1 MIAIMF
7 ILTVC
12 IVGVAV
18 AGVIYL
24 RQIYSA
30 FSKYGVKHITPLP
43 LVGNMGKQCLGLEH
57 FADHITGLY
66 KKFPEERFVGRFE
79 FVNELVVLRDLDL
92 IKQVFTK
99 DMECFDHRSPFSE
112 SDSFF
117 GRNLFALNGQEWK
130 KMRATLS
137 PAFTGSKIRKMVPFI
152 MEVGDQM
159 TAMLMKKMKESK
171 TGYIN
176 IDCEELTSSYANDV
190 IVSCALGLKVDSYKD
205 PENPIYAR
213 GRESATFG
221 FREVFMYFLISNLPS
236 LAKIFEWDILS
247 QSCKEFFR
255 NIVLDVIKDRELKQT
270 VRPDMIHLL
279 MEAKKGKLSE
289 NTVKSDEANTESAKF
304 EQSAI
309 ATRRTE
315 YVLTDDDI
323 IAQILLLYLEGFG
336 TVSILMNFLLYEL
349 AANSDIQDRLA
360 KEIKEHHALNV
371 GKLDYDSLKSMPY
384 LDMVISEVIRLWHPS
399 IILDREC
406 NRDYDLGKPNKDADN
421 DFIIKKG
428 TKIIIPIHAI
438 HRDPQYFPNPEKFDP
453 ERFSSEN
460 KDKMH
465 SSAYIPFG
473 IGPRNCI
480 GLRLGLCEM
489 KAITYQILLN
499 MEILPT
505 ETTCIPAKL
514 CPSSLSL
521 KLEGGHTLRLRLRAH
536 T

>member
-1 MIAIMF
+1 MF

-57 FADHITGLY
+57 FADHITRLY
-66 KKFPEERFVGRFE
+66 NKFPEERFVGRFE

-92 IKQVFTK
+92 IKRVFTK

-112 SDSFF
+112 VILSSVEIC
-117 GRNLFALNGQEWK
+117 QEWK

-152 MEVGDQM
+152 MEV
-159 TAMLMKKMKESK
+159 A
-171 TGYIN
+171 GYIN

-247 QSCKEFFR
+247 EGCKEFFR
-255 NIVLDVIKDRELKQT
+255 NLVLDVIKDRELKQI

-279 MEAKKGKLSE
+279 MEAKKGKLSD
-289 NTVKSDEANTESAKF
+289 NTSKSDKANTGSAMF
-304 EQSAI
+304 EPSCCHYK
-309 ATRRTE
+309 T
-315 YVLTDDDI
+315 
-323 IAQILLLYLEGFG
+323 
-336 TVSILMNFLLYEL
+336 N
-349 AANSDIQDRLA
+349 
-360 KEIKEHHALNV
+360 
-371 GKLDYDSLKSMPY
+371 GK
-384 LDMVISEVIRLWHPS
+384 R
-399 IILDREC
+399 
-406 NRDYDLGKPNKDADN
+406 
-421 DFIIKKG
+421 
-428 TKIIIPIHAI
+428 
-438 HRDPQYFPNPEKFDP
+438 
-453 ERFSSEN
+453 
-460 KDKMH
+460 
-465 SSAYIPFG
+465 
-473 IGPRNCI
+473 
-480 GLRLGLCEM
+480 
-489 KAITYQILLN
+489 
-499 MEILPT
+499 
-505 ETTCIPAKL
+505 
-514 CPSSLSL
+514 
-521 KLEGGHTLRLRLRAH
+521 
-536 T
+536 

>member
-1 MIAIMF
+1 MPLCLQIMF

-57 FADHITGLY
+57 FADHITRLY
-66 KKFPEERFVGRFE
+66 NKFPEERFVGRFE

-99 DMECFDHRSPFSE
+99 DMECFDHRSPLVKVILSSAE
-112 SDSFF
+112 IC
-117 GRNLFALNGQEWK
+117 QEWK

-159 TAMLMKKMKESK
+159 TAMLMKKMNESE

-247 QSCKEFFR
+247 EGCKEFFR
-255 NIVLDVIKDRELKQT
+255 NLVLDVIKDRELKQI

-279 MEAKKGKLSE
+279 MEAKKGKLSD
-289 NTVKSDEANTESAKF
+289 NTAKSDKANTGSATFES
-304 EQSAI
+304 SAVT
-309 ATRRTE
+309 TRQTE
-315 YVLTDDDI
+315 NVLTDDDI

-349 AANSDIQDRLA
+349 AVNYDVQDRLA
-360 KEIKEHHALNV
+360 KEIREHHALNG

-384 LDMVISEVIRLWHPS
+384 LDMVLSEVIRLWHPS

-428 TKIIIPIHAI
+428 TKIMIPIHAI
-438 HRDPQYFPNPEKFDP
+438 HRDPQYFSDPEKFDP
-453 ERFSSEN
+453 ERFSAEN
-460 KDKMH
+460 KHKMH
-465 SSAYIPFG
+465 PSAYIPFG

-521 KLEGGHTLRLRLRAH
+521 KLEGGHTLRFKLRAH